1 MSKNYELESIID
13 DLIGFIDVEE
23 VSSDFI
29 LTSDD
34 AGEIPDDVIEDN
46 RDYFRGILEPLI
58 NSRDLIKV
66 LLEQGIEDLDI
77 WEDSLAIWGKDWS

>member
-46 RDYFRGILEPLI
+46 RDYFRDVLEPFV

-77 WEDSLAIWGKDWS
+77 WENSLAIWGKDWS